1 MRIPHYL
8 TRSPSGAYTFRLL
21 VPRRL
26 RDTLGRKVI
35 KRSLHTSDLVAAQV
49 CALSLYAQC
58 TRLFRGRTVATDKT
72 LDELLASAQR
82 GRVDYSLEVKPD
94 GSLKVETD
102 GTQADADNL
111 AAHLPMLLQLNAIA
125 RAAVPVAPSPPITTA
140 PVAKTLTLGKAKDL
154 WLTAIEPTTIPKTLT
169 IKRSAIKQ
177 FTAYIGAQRDLP
189 TIERPDLAGFFQHL
203 RDGKI
208 STPTIVNKSSYLKHF
223 FEWCAAA
230 GYYPAGTS
238 PTVGQ
243 VSYGTREKRQR
254 RKLGFKAFTVE
265 QVQNLLAPTNFATL
279 PFSARWAVVIGLY
292 TGARASEVGQLLLKD
307 VATVDG
313 VPCIEISDEGEH
325 QRLKS
330 DVSRRVVPVHQEL
343 RALGF
348 ADYIAAV
355 QAQGATRVFPKA
367 RDGVTNGAGNW
378 ITKAFSRYIAEQ
390 TKGWEAGKRGFHSL
404 RKTFIQEMQGAGV
417 ASELRAQIVGHELD
431 DEHHGTYS
439 RDFTPIEKLAGVK
452 SKEPKGFKSAGMKA
466 VGYGLNIDALRAL
479 LATPPKKAR

>member
-26 RDTLGRKVI
+26 RDTLGRRVI
-35 KRSLHTSDLVAAQV
+35 KRSLYTTDLVVAQV
-49 CALSLYAQC
+49 GALSLYAQC
-58 TRLFRGRTVATDKT
+58 KRLFRGHAVADKT

-82 GRVDYSLEVKPD
+82 GRQEFKAEIRPD
-94 GSLKVETD
+94 GSVSVETD
-102 GTQADADNL
+102 GTQADSDNL
-111 AAHLPMLLQLNAIA
+111 AAHLPLLLQLNAAA
-125 RAAVPVAPSPPITTA
+125 RAAVPVAPSPPNTT

-154 WLTAIEPTTIPKTLT
+154 WLAAIAPTTIPKTLT
-169 IKRSAIKQ
+169 IKRSAIAQ
-177 FTAYIGAQRDLP
+177 FTAYIGAARELP

-203 RDGKI
+203 RDGNI

-254 RKLGFKAFTVE
+254 RKLGFKAFSVE
-265 QVQNLLAPTNFATL
+265 QVRHLLDPNNFATL
-279 PFSARWAVVIGLY
+279 PFSSRWAVVIGLY

-307 VATVDG
+307 IATVDG
-313 VPCIEISDEGEH
+313 VLCINITDDGEH

-330 DVSRRVVPVHQEL
+330 DVSRRVVPVHPEL
-343 RALGF
+343 LALGF
-348 ADYIAAV
+348 AEYIAAV
-355 QAQGATRVFPKA
+355 KEQGAARVFPKA
-367 RDGVTNGAGNW
+367 RDGVNNGAGNW
-378 ITKAFSRYIAEQ
+378 ITKAFGRYLGEQ
-390 TKGWEAGKRGFHSL
+390 TKGWDAGKRGFHSL

-417 ASELRAQIVGHELD
+417 ASEMRAQIVGHELD

-439 RDFTPIEKLAGVK
+439 RDFTPAEKLNGVK
-452 SKEPKGFKSAGMKA
+452 SKGRWKTAGMNA
-466 VGYGLNIDALRAL
+466 VTYGLNIDGLRAL
-479 LATPPKKAR
+479 LSPPKPKAR